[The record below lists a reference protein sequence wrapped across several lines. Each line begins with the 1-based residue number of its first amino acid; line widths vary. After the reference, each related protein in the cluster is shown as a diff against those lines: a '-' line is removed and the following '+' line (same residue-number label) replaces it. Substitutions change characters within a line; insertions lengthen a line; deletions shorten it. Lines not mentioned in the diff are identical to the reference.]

1 LSGVDERL
9 ARIGRLAA
17 VARGLE
23 REGAYNGAKLV
34 RAALQAE
41 LVRLAEASAPSGTK
55 ATADALTSLLAEDGT
70 SLPPGIA
77 SLLAG
82 VAELVRAGET
92 IPLASAPRVHVCR
105 FCGEVFLGEEVPFAC
120 PSCEAPALSYH
131 EELPVWYLE
140 HAEVG
145 TILAALAAGSR
156 HLADALAGRD
166 DDALARRPAPGEW
179 SARETLEHLLF
190 AEELFAERIER
201 LLAEDDPDL
210 AARAVWSETT
220 ASDEGT
226 LVTGDP
232 ASALA
237 SQVRGLRS
245 ATLARLAAIPEGAW
259 SRAGMHPEWG
269 RVTVLSQAGY
279 FARHEASHMA
289 QLVAAADGRVPHGS

>member
-1 LSGVDERL
+1 MDDRL

-23 REGAYNGAKLV
+23 REGAYNGAKLL
-34 RAALQAE
+34 RAAMESE
-41 LVRLAEASAPSGTK
+41 LVRYAEASAPSGAA
-55 ATADALTSLLAEDGT
+55 ATADALVGMLAVDGT
-70 SLPPGIA
+70 ALPAGLA
-77 SLLAG
+77 SLLG
-82 VAELVRAGET
+82 GIEELARAGGT
-92 IPLASAPRVHVCR
+92 VPLTVAPRVHVCR
-105 FCGEVFLGEEVPFAC
+105 FCGEVFLGEEVPSAC

-131 EELPVWYLE
+131 EVLPVWYLE
-140 HAEVG
+140 HTEPG
-145 TILAALAAGSR
+145 TVLAALAAGPR
-156 HLADALAGRD
+156 HVADALAGHSD
-166 DDALARRPAPGEW
+166 DDLARRPARGEW

-190 AEELFAERIER
+190 AEQLFAERVER

-210 AARAVWSETT
+210 AARAVWSETP

-237 SQVRGLRS
+237 VQLRGLRS
-245 ATLARLAAIPEGAW
+245 ATLARLAALPEAAW

-289 QLVAAADGRVPHGS
+289 QLVAAADGRVPRRA